1 MEEPGVTADRLY
13 FSHSYHLDDLRFNE
27 HIWRL
32 LMDQGFHA
40 WIDNGREPPSPPG
53 PGRLGVR
60 RPMDIS
66 FNEWM
71 MSQCD
76 GFVAVVPRSR
86 ESQYQSLEYRL
97 AVRMGIPRLVAR
109 QEGAKFDAGGAALI
123 TLPVSWQDFWKSDN
137 LRDIRE
143 KVSAFGD
150 TVKEYAGATNALQS
164 TGHWLPRRTG
174 DVLTVA
180 LLPPRSNDPAW
191 WSIMHH
197 LQAQYREVHWQVLP
211 PVNFATETELM
222 KERFDVL
229 ALDVGPRGTAPE
241 LLGYVHAVGPPQ
253 IRLCR
258 IDGDHE
264 RAALERYL
272 NVKSAAPRRL
282 PFDGDAGDRDASPAL
297 PRFLDGTRLDG
308 KMQPVIFWSDPKQAA
323 EGIVATARRINLYSS
338 RRRPEEGGISETI
351 ETDESA
357 KKYFAGYWPGVEKG
371 YVFISYAGGGAAK
384 TLASRLAEILKF
396 QSFRCFQYQAKSG
409 ATRLESGGD
418 ISSGLAIEISQ
429 ADIIVYL
436 IEENFINSDYCKN
449 ELKQGLDLRTEG
461 RAELRLYKLSSFR
474 SNLPLLNGIVV
485 HDPFQN
491 WDDPALEADIVRHVE
506 QSARTIGWAL
516 REPDRETLYGWLQ
529 HDGFDSPEEIANLL
543 RGWGLPDSELQEIE
557 ALSKND
563 AEAPGK
569 ARFLDALLRL
579 PAEDD
584 RKRRRVRRIATLL
597 LLSVSGGDAERS
609 RKVREWIYERRLIQR
624 PLAAALPPEDV
635 VELDAGLVLGD
646 TVELSEANIV
656 NVARKDGQ
664 RIGQHFR
671 GVPQMDPARPT
682 ALCIETQ
689 RQFLEEPVEWARETQ
704 DDEPLA
710 TRRPVRW
717 RLRKADTRL
726 AALESFIDNALPPAA
741 LFLALNNTG
750 INPAEQVNQLRDLVR
765 TQYEA
770 LGWPSEL
777 VASESCSSPDDV
789 LGALGGRQRQI
800 VHVAGH
806 MGGAGFQVN
815 GQLVEANRLAAALR
829 SSDIRLI
836 VLNGCS
842 GAGISSP
849 VAVDYLT
856 LAERLIRDGAV
867 PEVVAHRTEINE
879 EDALAFAREFHS
891 AFFNAH
897 DGFEPAS
904 ATLKARKAGSI
915 ALRYSPVAISQ
926 RAIAGR

>member
-32 LMDQGFHA
+32 LMDRGFHA

-86 ESQYQSLEYRL
+86 ESQYQRLEYRL

-109 QEGAKFDAGGAALI
+109 QEGAKFDAGGAELI

-143 KVSAFGD
+143 TVSAMGE
-150 TVKEYAGATNALQS
+150 TVRKYAGATEALRS
-164 TGHWLPRRTG
+164 TGRWLPQRTG
-174 DVLTVA
+174 DDLTVA

-191 WSIMHH
+191 WSIMEH
-197 LQAQYREVHWQVLP
+197 LQTEYDDVNWHVLP

-222 KERFDVL
+222 KQRFDVL
-229 ALDVGPRGTAPE
+229 ALDVGPRGTPPE
-241 LLGYVHAVGPPQ
+241 LLGYVHATGPPQ

-258 IDGDHE
+258 IDGDEE
-264 RAALERYL
+264 RIALERYL
-272 NVKSAAPRRL
+272 NVNSAAHRRL
-282 PFDGDAGDRDASPAL
+282 PFDRDAGDRDASPAL

-323 EGIVATARRINLYSS
+323 ERIVATARRINLYSS
-338 RRRPEEGGISETI
+338 RRRPEEGGIAETI
-351 ETDESA
+351 GTDDSA
-357 KKYFAGYWPGVEKG
+357 KQYFAGYWPGVEKG

-396 QSFRCFQYQAKSG
+396 QSFRCFQYQSKSG

-418 ISSGLAIEISQ
+418 ISSGLAIEINQ

-436 IEENFINSDYCKN
+436 IEENFINSDYCKD
-449 ELKQGLDLRTEG
+449 ELKQGLDLRAEG
-461 RAELRLYKLSSFR
+461 RAELKLYKLSSFW

-485 HDPFQN
+485 EPFQN
-491 WDDPALEADIVRHVE
+491 WDDPAVEADIVRDVE

-516 REPDRETLYGWLQ
+516 REPDRETLYAWLQ
-529 HDGFDSPEEIANLL
+529 EGGFDSPEETANLL
-543 RGWGLPDSELQEIE
+543 RDWGLPDSELEEIK
-557 ALSKND
+557 ALDKD
-563 AEAPGK
+563 GPEAPGK
-569 ARFLDALLRL
+569 AKFLEVLLRL

-597 LLSVSGGDAERS
+597 LLSISGGNAERS

-624 PLAAALPPEDV
+624 PVAASLPLEDEIEV
-635 VELDAGLVLGD
+635 DAGLVLGD
-646 TVELSEANIV
+646 KVELSEANIV
-656 NVARKDGQ
+656 DVARKDGQ

-671 GVPQMDPARPT
+671 LIPQMDPARST

-689 RQFLEEPVEWARETQ
+689 RQFLEAPVEWARETQ

-726 AALESFIDNALPPAA
+726 TALESFIDNALPPAA

-750 INPAEQVNQLRDLVR
+750 INPLDEVNQLRDLVR
-765 TQYEA
+765 SHYEA

-777 VASESCSSPDDV
+777 VASRACSSPDDV
-789 LGALGGRQRQI
+789 LGALRGHQRQI

-815 GQLVEANRLAAALR
+815 GQLVEANRLAATLQ

-842 GAGISSP
+842 GASRSSP

-856 LAERLIRDGAV
+856 LAERVIRDGAV

-879 EDALAFAREFHS
+879 EDALAFAWQFHS
-891 AFFNAH
+891 AFFSAN